1 MSILIISILT
11 LIALLFLVV
20 QLLKVN
26 QTSGFLKI
34 LRDLMIVI
42 LSLGLTFLV
51 FYVGYRLMPV
61 SYTHLRAHETS

>member
-11 LIALLFLVV
+11 MIALLFLVV

-26 QTSGFLKI
+26 QTSGFLKV
-34 LRDLMIVI
+34 LRDLMIVV

-51 FYVGYRLMPV
+51 FYVGYRLMRV
-61 SYTHLRAHETS
+61 FL

>member
-26 QTSGFLKI
+26 QTSGVLKI

-51 FYVGYRLMPV
+51 FYVGYRLMRV
-61 SYTHLRAHETS
+61 FL

>member
-51 FYVGYRLMPV
+51 FYVGYRLMRV
-61 SYTHLRAHETS
+61 FL

>member
-11 LIALLFLVV
+11 MIALLFLAV

-51 FYVGYRLMPV
+51 FYVGYRLMRV
-61 SYTHLRAHETS
+61 FL

>member
-20 QLLKVN
+20 QLLKVS

-51 FYVGYRLMPV
+51 FYVGYRLMRV
-61 SYTHLRAHETS
+61 FL

>member
-11 LIALLFLVV
+11 MIALLFLVV

-51 FYVGYRLMPV
+51 FYVGYRLMLV
-61 SYTHLRAHETS
+61 FL

>member
-11 LIALLFLVV
+11 LIALVFLVV

-51 FYVGYRLMPV
+51 FYVGYRLMRV
-61 SYTHLRAHETS
+61 FL

>member
-11 LIALLFLVV
+11 MIALLFLVV

-42 LSLGLTFLV
+42 LCLGLTFLV
-51 FYVGYRLMPV
+51 FYVGYRLMRV
-61 SYTHLRAHETS
+61 FL

>member
-20 QLLKVN
+20 QLLKVK

-51 FYVGYRLMPV
+51 FYVGYRLMRV
-61 SYTHLRAHETS
+61 FL

>member
-11 LIALLFLVV
+11 MIALLFLVV

-26 QTSGFLKI
+26 QTTGFLKI

-51 FYVGYRLMPV
+51 FYVGYRLMRV
-61 SYTHLRAHETS
+61 FL

>member
-26 QTSGFLKI
+26 HTSGFLKI

-51 FYVGYRLMPV
+51 FYVGYILMRV
-61 SYTHLRAHETS
+61 FL

>member
-26 QTSGFLKI
+26 QTSGYLKI

-51 FYVGYRLMPV
+51 FYVGYRLMRV
-61 SYTHLRAHETS
+61 FL

>member
-1 MSILIISILT
+1 MSILKISILT
-11 LIALLFLVV
+11 MIALLFLVV

-51 FYVGYRLMPV
+51 FYVGYRLMRV
-61 SYTHLRAHETS
+61 FL

>member
-1 MSILIISILT
+1 MSILIISVLT
-11 LIALLFLVV
+11 MIALLFLVV

-34 LRDLMIVI
+34 LRDLMIVV

-51 FYVGYRLMPV
+51 FYVGYRLMRV
-61 SYTHLRAHETS
+61 FL

>member
-11 LIALLFLVV
+11 LIELLFLVV

-51 FYVGYRLMPV
+51 FYVGYRLMRV
-61 SYTHLRAHETS
+61 FL

>member
-11 LIALLFLVV
+11 MIALLFLVV

-51 FYVGYRLMPV
+51 FYVGYRLMRV
-61 SYTHLRAHETS
+61 IL

>member
-51 FYVGYRLMPV
+51 FYVGYRLMRV
-61 SYTHLRAHETS
+61 FI

>member
-11 LIALLFLVV
+11 MIALLFLVV

-51 FYVGYRLMPV
+51 FYVGYRLMRV
-61 SYTHLRAHETS
+61 FL

>member
-11 LIALLFLVV
+11 FIALLFLVV

-51 FYVGYRLMPV
+51 FYVGYRLMRV
-61 SYTHLRAHETS
+61 FL

>member
-11 LIALLFLVV
+11 MIALLFLVV

-26 QTSGFLKI
+26 QTSGILKI

-51 FYVGYRLMPV
+51 FYVGYRLMRV
-61 SYTHLRAHETS
+61 FL

>member
-26 QTSGFLKI
+26 HTSGFLKV

-51 FYVGYRLMPV
+51 FYVGYRLMRV
-61 SYTHLRAHETS
+61 FL

>member
-11 LIALLFLVV
+11 MIALLFLVV

-26 QTSGFLKI
+26 KTSGFLKI

-51 FYVGYRLMPV
+51 FYVGYRLMRV
-61 SYTHLRAHETS
+61 FL

>member
-1 MSILIISILT
+1 MSILIVSILT
-11 LIALLFLVV
+11 MIALLFLVV

-51 FYVGYRLMPV
+51 FYVGYRLMRV
-61 SYTHLRAHETS
+61 FL

>member
-1 MSILIISILT
+1 MIILIISILT
-11 LIALLFLVV
+11 MIALLFLVV

-51 FYVGYRLMPV
+51 FYVGYRLMRV
-61 SYTHLRAHETS
+61 FL

>member
-26 QTSGFLKI
+26 HTSGFLKI

-51 FYVGYRLMPV
+51 FYVGYRLMRV
-61 SYTHLRAHETS
+61 FL

>member
-11 LIALLFLVV
+11 MIALLFLVV

-51 FYVGYRLMPV
+51 FMLDIDLCEYFFNG
-61 SYTHLRAHETS
+61 

>member
-1 MSILIISILT
+1 M
-11 LIALLFLVV
+11 IALLFLVV

-51 FYVGYRLMPV
+51 FYVGYRLMRV
-61 SYTHLRAHETS
+61 FL

>member
-11 LIALLFLVV
+11 MIALLFLVV

-34 LRDLMIVI
+34 LRDLMIVV

-51 FYVGYRLMPV
+51 FYVGYRLMRV
-61 SYTHLRAHETS
+61 FL